1 MRPRSF
7 SRSSALAWD
16 SSAAGAA
23 AAASSRIAIIAP
35 RATKPVP
42 ARLPPM
48 DQLLQFMGQHP
59 VLFSALGVVVLLLIL
74 NEMSGV
80 VTGEKRL
87 SPLEAVRLIN
97 DRHALVLDVRTPAD
111 FKKGH
116 ILNAVNVPHTRLGE
130 RVDELGKDPQRPI
143 VVCCALG
150 GTAAQAAHTLK
161 KAGFAE
167 VYPIRG
173 GLNGWLS
180 ASLPVTTR

>member
-1 MRPRSF
+1 
-7 SRSSALAWD
+7 
-16 SSAAGAA
+16 
-23 AAASSRIAIIAP
+23 
-35 RATKPVP
+35 
-42 ARLPPM
+42 M
-48 DQLLQFMGQHP
+48 DQLLAFVSLHP
-59 VLFSALGVVVLLLIL
+59 LLFSALGVVAVLLIL

-97 DRHALVLDVRTPAD
+97 DRHALVVDVRAHGD

-116 ILNAVNVPHTRLGE
+116 IINAVNMPQPKLAEHM
-130 RVDELGKDPQRPI
+130 DELSKDKARPI
-143 VVCCALG
+143 VLYCALG
-150 GTAAQAAHTLK
+150 GVAAQAAHTLK
-161 KAGFAE
+161 KAGFTE

>member
-1 MRPRSF
+1 
-7 SRSSALAWD
+7 
-16 SSAAGAA
+16 
-23 AAASSRIAIIAP
+23 
-35 RATKPVP
+35 
-42 ARLPPM
+42 M
-48 DQLLQFMGQHP
+48 DQILHFVSLHP
-59 VLFSALGVVVLLLIL
+59 VLFPALGVAVVLLIL

-97 DRHALVLDVRTPAD
+97 DRQALVLDVRGPAD

-116 ILNAVNVPHTRLGE
+116 ILNALNVPQARLGE
-130 RVDELGKDPQRPI
+130 RLSELGKDTARPI
-143 VVCCALG
+143 VVYCALG
-150 GTAAQAAHTLK
+150 GVAAQASHTLK
-161 KAGFAE
+161 KAGYTE

>member
-1 MRPRSF
+1 
-7 SRSSALAWD
+7 
-16 SSAAGAA
+16 
-23 AAASSRIAIIAP
+23 
-35 RATKPVP
+35 
-42 ARLPPM
+42 M
-48 DQLLQFMGQHP
+48 DQLLQFVSLHP
-59 VLFSALGVVVLLLIL
+59 VLSSALGAAVVLLIL

-97 DRHALVLDVRTPAD
+97 DRHALVVDVRAPAD

-116 ILNAVNVPHTRLGE
+116 ILNAINVPQARLAERLGE
-130 RVDELGKDPQRPI
+130 IGKDTARPI
-143 VVCCALG
+143 VVYCALG
-150 GTAAQAAHTLK
+150 GVAAQASHQLK
-161 KAGFAE
+161 KAGYAE